1 MKRFLTVIFMLSITM
16 IVWSQATQPCVV
28 LQYNQKENKTSLPGV
43 EVMASNAGST
53 VSDNEGKLTLSFR
66 TLKPGDKV
74 NLISAKKTGYELFNK
89 EAVEQWNVTRN
100 NTPFAIVLVKSE
112 YFAELK
118 GKLNQA
124 STESYRAKYEQAL
137 RELEQQ
143 KTTGKLK
150 EEEFNKKYDELE
162 ERFKEQL
169 RNLDNYIDQFA
180 RIDLNEVSE
189 EEQRI
194 LKMVEQG
201 KIDEAVKAYEELDIS
216 GKLRQARENK
226 KALFEAKAMI
236 EEEETRQN
244 QTIEE
249 LKAKQDREIATLKLA
264 GGKDNYDKIGRML
277 KENALVDST
286 DIKTVKEYAIFAFN
300 QKNFK
305 EAEKFFLIC
314 LNGSR
319 NDSYQQSVIQNF
331 LGVLYMDL
339 HDYAKAEEYF
349 LKALD
354 NRSQLFS
361 QNPDAYRADLAVAQ
375 NNLGAMYKD
384 LHDYKKAEEY
394 FLRTLENR
402 TLLFNQ
408 NPDEYRTG
416 LATIQNNLGG
426 LYLELHDY
434 TKAEKYCLG
443 ALENLI
449 QMFNQNPDAYRA
461 ELAGNQHNLG
471 VLYLNLHDYAKAEE
485 YYLKTLENRTMLF
498 NQNPDAYRAD
508 LATIQN
514 NLGVLYLDLHDYTK
528 AEEYYLMALENR
540 IQLLNQNPDAYRAIL
555 ALTQRCLGDLYFE
568 TKDFIKAEDFFLQ
581 ALENYTVL
589 FEKQPDTF
597 RARLA
602 WIQYSLMFIY
612 YKDDNKLN
620 QFDKMLN
627 AALANYEVLYKSDS
641 DYQSNI
647 VDLRNQ
653 KGLRYLQTGKIDE
666 AMALFER
673 TYHLAPEK
681 SAFYL
686 ASGCNEKAY
695 QYAKTGDY
703 TKAIETIDRAIALMP
718 NKLNY
723 YESKGEILLMKGE
736 EQEAVKMWQKVI
748 EIDPEFLQKYEGGT
762 DFYKQL
768 KERGLLK

>member
-118 GKLNQA
+118 GKLTQA
-124 STESYRAKYEQAL
+124 STVSYRAKYEQAL

-226 KALFEAKAMI
+226 KALFEAKAKI

-498 NQNPDAYRAD
+498 NQNPDAYRVD

-627 AALANYEVLYKSDS
+627 AALANYEVLYKSNS

>member
-1 MKRFLTVIFMLSITM
+1 MLSITM

-118 GKLNQA
+118 GKLTQA
-124 STESYRAKYEQAL
+124 STVSYRAKYEQAL

-226 KALFEAKAMI
+226 KALFEAKAKI

-498 NQNPDAYRAD
+498 NQNPDAYRVD

-627 AALANYEVLYKSDS
+627 AALANYEVLYKSNS

>member
-226 KALFEAKAMI
+226 KALFEAKAKI